1 MKSKILAWLSI
12 LFITIGSQVFGF
24 ASSTLHS
31 FLSAGLVLAIL
42 ALFFYYDG
50 E

>member
-12 LFITIGSQVFGF
+12 LFIAIGSQVFDF
-24 ASSTLHS
+24 SNSQLHS
-31 FLSAGLVLAIL
+31 LLSVGLVIGIL